1 MGILPN
7 TRLARVEF
15 FEAHDPVWAAT
26 AGGAGVGTIGLTSAQ
41 ITAQTT
47 KATDARTK
55 YNAMIAAR
63 EAAKSATL
71 AFYNSEDAMTLNGA
85 GLISV
90 IKAFAESTAN
100 PNVYV
105 LAQIPPP
112 SQRQPY
118 GPPTN
123 PTNVGAFLENDGSVT
138 LSWKG
143 TLFGGQFY
151 SIWRQLFG
159 STDWIQVGTVA
170 AKKFN
175 DALVPSGIVSA
186 SYQVRGQRGSLSSP
200 GSEPVTVLFG
210 SQQQQQA
217 A

>member
-1 MGILPN
+1 MSVLP
-7 TRLARVEF
+7 TSRLSRVEF
-15 FEAHDPVWAAT
+15 FEAHDPVWTAT
-26 AGGAGVGTIGLTSAQ
+26 TGGPGVGTIGLTGAQ
-41 ITAQTT
+41 CTTQTT
-47 KATDARTK
+47 KTSDARTK

-63 EAAKSATL
+63 EAAKAATL
-71 AFYNSEDAMTLNGA
+71 AFYNSEDAMALNGA

-123 PTNVGAFLENDGSVT
+123 PSDVNAFLENDGSVT

-143 TLFGGQFY
+143 SLFGGQFY

-159 STDWIQVGTVA
+159 QTEWTQVGTVA

-175 DALVPSGIVSA
+175 DALVPAGIISA
-186 SYQVRGQRGSLSSP
+186 SYQVRGQRGSQSSP

-210 SQQQQQA
+210 SQQQQA